1 MISGRARLSRAR
13 KAAFSLPK
21 PTMEKAMS
29 ALTQSRKG
37 EVPSF
42 LGALIEWFVRLA
54 LRCARAISH
63 RRMLGELARLDD
75 RMLKDIGLFR
85 GDIDAAESLPLGRD
99 PIALLASR
107 WTARSNTRCM
117 SRYY

>member
-1 MISGRARLSRAR
+1 
-13 KAAFSLPK
+13 
-21 PTMEKAMS
+21 MS

-37 EVPSF
+37 EAPAF
-42 LGALIEWFVRLA
+42 PGALVGWFVQLA
-54 LRCARAISH
+54 TRCAHAVSQ

-99 PIALLASR
+99 PIALLGSR
-107 WTARSNTRCM
+107 RTARSNAR
-117 SRYY
+117 SANRYR

>member
-1 MISGRARLSRAR
+1 
-13 KAAFSLPK
+13 
-21 PTMEKAMS
+21 MEKAMS

-37 EVPSF
+37 EAPAF
-42 LGALIEWFVRLA
+42 MGALIEWLVRLA
-54 LRCARAISH
+54 TRCARVVSQ

-99 PIALLASR
+99 PIALLAARRS
-107 WTARSNTRCM
+107 ARSNTRPPN
-117 SRYY
+117 RHY

>member
-1 MISGRARLSRAR
+1 
-13 KAAFSLPK
+13 
-21 PTMEKAMS
+21 MEKAMS

-37 EVPSF
+37 EAPAF
-42 LGALIEWFVRLA
+42 MGALIEWLVRLA
-54 LRCARAISH
+54 TRCARVVSQ

-85 GDIDAAESLPLGRD
+85 GDIDAAESLSLGRD

-107 WTARSNTRCM
+107 RAARSNARSTN
-117 SRYY
+117 RYY